1 MLSVIIPA
9 YNEEAMIEKAASA
22 ISQILED
29 SRIPCELIFV
39 DDGSKDRTWG
49 IITAVSA
56 RNSVVRGVHF
66 SRNFGKES
74 AIIAGLTGQSVIAV
88 WLLTAIYSI
97 LRKKS
102 LRCIAYGNRDMRSLR
117 GKNPAVAQ
125 KENYMLWLQRLSIQ

>member
-39 DDGSKDRTWG
+39 DDGSKDRTWE

-56 RNSVVRGVHF
+56 
-66 SRNFGKES
+66 
-74 AIIAGLTGQSVIAV
+74 
-88 WLLTAIYSI
+88 
-97 LRKKS
+97 
-102 LRCIAYGNRDMRSLR
+102 
-117 GKNPAVAQ
+117 
-125 KENYMLWLQRLSIQ
+125 